1 MSNLN
6 IDSLLTIDDTGMPQA
21 PSIRQLVDKD
31 IALLWQRDTTK
42 DKRNYI
48 AQCGIIYYLGDPK
61 SPARQQGLSDK
72 EALDMAIEQFDLP
85 KDYLPDALVKKLIDK
100 YYKQN
105 IGEAGRTVEN
115 ILKGIHNVNLSID
128 VINQYLN
135 EKLKT
140 ITDADQIEKIL
151 TLVDNVNKKAGEI
164 PNLVKK
170 LEEAKQNLL
179 YEKETEMARGG
190 NIVSSSMDAEN
201 YVD

>member
-61 SPARQQGLSDK
+61 SPARQQGLSDR
-72 EALDMAIEQFDLP
+72 EALNMAIEQFDLP
-85 KDYLPDALVKKLIDK
+85 KDYVPDALVKKLIDK

-105 IGEAGRTVEN
+105 ITEAGIAIENLNKSIHLISLAANKINDLLNAKLTQNIVEED
-115 ILKGIHNVNLSID
+115 IPGVLALID
-128 VINQYLN
+128 SVS
-135 EKLKT
+135 K
-140 ITDADQIEKIL
+140 KISE
-151 TLVDNVNKKAGEI
+151 V
-164 PNLVKK
+164 PNLVKALGVAYENLRTEEETK
-170 LEEAKQNLL
+170 L
-179 YEKETEMARGG
+179 ARGG
-190 NIVSSSMDAEN
+190 IIISSSMNADEN
-201 YVD
+201 

>member
-6 IDSLLTIDDTGMPQA
+6 IDNLLTIDDTGMPQA

-72 EALDMAIEQFDLP
+72 EALNMAIEQFDLP
-85 KDYLPDALVKKLIDK
+85 KDYVPDALVKKLIDK

-105 IGEAGRTVEN
+105 ITEAGIAIEN
-115 ILKGIHNVNLSID
+115 LNKSIHLISLAANKINDLLNSKLTQNITENDIPGVLVLID
-128 VINQYLN
+128 SVS
-135 EKLKT
+135 K
-140 ITDADQIEKIL
+140 KISE
-151 TLVDNVNKKAGEI
+151 V
-164 PNLVKK
+164 PNLVKALGVAYENLRSEQETK
-170 LEEAKQNLL
+170 L
-179 YEKETEMARGG
+179 ARGG
-190 NIVSSSMDAEN
+190 IIISSSMNADEN
-201 YVD
+201 

>member
-61 SPARQQGLSDK
+61 SPARQQGLSDR

-105 IGEAGRTVEN
+105 ITEAGIAIEN
-115 ILKGIHNVNLSID
+115 LNKSIHLISLAANK
-128 VINQYLN
+128 INDL
-135 EKLKT
+135 L
-140 ITDADQIEKIL
+140 
-151 TLVDNVNKKAGEI
+151 NKKLTQNITEEDIPGVLVLIDSVSKKISEV
-164 PNLVKK
+164 PNLVKA
-170 LEEAKQNLL
+170 LGVAYENLRTEE
-179 YEKETEMARGG
+179 ETKMARGG
-190 NIVSSSMDAEN
+190 VVISSSMNADDN
-201 YVD
+201 

>member
-61 SPARQQGLSDK
+61 SPARQQGLSDR
-72 EALDMAIEQFDLP
+72 EALNMAIEQFDLP
-85 KDYLPDALVKKLIDK
+85 KDYVPDALVKKLIDK

-105 IGEAGRTVEN
+105 ITEAGIAIENLNKSIHLISLAANKINDLLNAKLTQNIVEED
-115 ILKGIHNVNLSID
+115 IPGVLALID
-128 VINQYLN
+128 SVS
-135 EKLKT
+135 K
-140 ITDADQIEKIL
+140 KISE
-151 TLVDNVNKKAGEI
+151 V
-164 PNLVKK
+164 PNLVKALGVAYENLRTEEETK
-170 LEEAKQNLL
+170 L
-179 YEKETEMARGG
+179 ARGG
-190 NIVSSSMDAEN
+190 IIISSSMDADQN
-201 YVD
+201 

>member
-61 SPARQQGLSDK
+61 SPARQQGLSDR

-105 IGEAGRTVEN
+105 ITEAGIAIEN
-115 ILKGIHNVNLSID
+115 LNKSIHLISLAANK
-128 VINQYLN
+128 INDL
-135 EKLKT
+135 L
-140 ITDADQIEKIL
+140 
-151 TLVDNVNKKAGEI
+151 NKKLTQNITEEDIPGVLVLIDSVSKKISEV
-164 PNLVKK
+164 PNLVKA
-170 LEEAKQNLL
+170 LGVAYENLRTEE
-179 YEKETEMARGG
+179 ETKMARGG
-190 NIVSSSMDAEN
+190 VVISSSMDADN
-201 YVD
+201 N

>member
-61 SPARQQGLSDK
+61 SPARQQGLSDR

-105 IGEAGRTVEN
+105 ITEAGIAIEN
-115 ILKGIHNVNLSID
+115 LNKSIHLISLAANKINDLLLTSLLDHERVCKDCGKKLSWD
-128 VINQYLN
+128 YPS
-135 EKLKT
+135 ERCRFCK
-140 ITDADQIEKIL
+140 EKIQEL
-151 TLVDNVNKKAGEI
+151 
-164 PNLVKK
+164 
-170 LEEAKQNLL
+170 
-179 YEKETEMARGG
+179 RG
-190 NIVSSSMDAEN
+190 DRYN
-201 YVD
+201 YGFRGFKRRSDFKSGRSRRRYY

>member
-6 IDSLLTIDDTGMPQA
+6 IDNLLTIDDTGMPQA

-72 EALDMAIEQFDLP
+72 EALNMAIEQFDLP
-85 KDYLPDALVKKLIDK
+85 KDYVPDALVKKLIDK

-105 IGEAGRTVEN
+105 ITEAGIAIEN
-115 ILKGIHNVNLSID
+115 LNKSIHLISLAANKINDLLNSKLTQNITEDDIPGVLVLID
-128 VINQYLN
+128 SVS
-135 EKLKT
+135 K
-140 ITDADQIEKIL
+140 KISE
-151 TLVDNVNKKAGEI
+151 V
-164 PNLVKK
+164 PNLVKALGVAYENLRTEQETK
-170 LEEAKQNLL
+170 L
-179 YEKETEMARGG
+179 ARGG
-190 NIVSSSMDAEN
+190 MVISSSMNADEN
-201 YVD
+201 